1 MMSRH
6 EWWLLAAAGLVLLLL
21 LHRAGRRA
29 FRRWIWRQALR
40 TRRELGFRLN
50 PVTVT
55 RKQRLKSELLA
66 DPGLRGR
73 IAAMAAETERD
84 EAGLLVD
91 ASLYL
96 DEIIPTFNL
105 ITTYGFGKRLAG
117 WALRTCYRV
126 RIGRSAE
133 AALNRIPRDASVVYV
148 MNHRSNADYLLVA
161 FLLANRVSISYAV
174 GEWARVWPLERLFR
188 SFGSFFVRRR
198 FRDPLYH
205 AVLERYV
212 QRAVAQG
219 TTQGIFIEGG
229 LSRDGRLQ
237 GPKLGL
243 LDYMLRAGA
252 KDLVFIPVGINYDRV
267 VEDSNLVR
275 ESLGKPRRSPLAL
288 LRRTSLWLVGLVWRG
303 ATGRFHRF
311 GYAVANFGRP
321 IHARA
326 ALEGADLRSLDWE
339 ARRPLLEAVA
349 DSLLRAVGAEVPIP
363 PVAAV
368 AWAFRWQ
375 GDPASGLTLGRAQ
388 LRDRL
393 LAVLAAAQERGLPL
407 YLPRGSFQRT
417 FEVGLRVL
425 LLRRILVPQEGQL
438 LLPPHRAPLL
448 DYYARSVE
456 HLLGSLPLPP
466 PP

>member
-6 EWWLLAAAGLVLLLL
+6 GWWLLAAAGLVLLFLL
-21 LHRAGRRA
+21 RKVVRRTW
-29 FRRWIWRQALR
+29 RRWSWRQVLR

-55 RKQRLKSELLA
+55 RKQRLKAELLA
-66 DPGLRGR
+66 DPDLRGR
-73 IAAMAAETERD
+73 IATLAAETERD
-84 EAGLLVD
+84 EASLLADV
-91 ASLYL
+91 SLYL
-96 DEIIPTFNL
+96 DEIIPNFNL

-117 WALRTCYRV
+117 WLLRTCYRV

-161 FLLANRVSISYAV
+161 FLLSNRVSISYAV

-198 FRDPLYH
+198 YRDPLYH

-237 GPKLGL
+237 PPKLGL

-267 VEDSNLVR
+267 IEDSNLVR
-275 ESLGKPRRSPLAL
+275 ESLGRPRRSPLAL
-288 LRRTSLWLVGLVWRG
+288 LRRTSLWLLGLVWRG

-311 GYAVANFGRP
+311 GYAVANFGQP
-321 IHARA
+321 IYART
-326 ALEGADLRSLDWE
+326 ALEGVDLRTLDWE

-349 DSLLRAVGAEVPIP
+349 DSLVRAVGHEVPIT

-368 AWAFRWQ
+368 AWVFRDLA
-375 GDPASGLTLGRAQ
+375 DPAPGRAQ
-388 LRDRL
+388 VRDRL
-393 LAVLAAAQERGLPL
+393 VEVLAQAQERGLPL

-425 LLRRILVPQEGQL
+425 LLRRILLAQEAHLVLQE
-438 LLPPHRAPLL
+438 HKAPLL
-448 DYYARSVE
+448 DYYAHGVA
-456 HLLGSLPLPP
+456 HLLEGLHFR
-466 PP
+466 

>member
-1 MMSRH
+1 LSPKT
-6 EWWLLAAAGLVLLLL
+6 WWWVLGATGLMVLLLL
-21 LHRAGRRA
+21 RKVIRRA
-29 FRRWIWRQALR
+29 SRRWAWRHALR

-55 RKQRLKSELLA
+55 RKQRLKLDLLA
-66 DPGLRGR
+66 DPDLRAR
-73 IAAMAAETERD
+73 IADQARHTGRD
-84 EAGLLVD
+84 EGSMLADV
-91 ASLYL
+91 SLYL
-96 DEIIPTFNL
+96 DEIIPNFNL
-105 ITTYGFGKRLAG
+105 ITTYKFGKNLAG
-117 WALRTCYRV
+117 WLLRTCYRV

-229 LSRDGRLQ
+229 LSRDGKLQ
-237 GPKLGL
+237 PPKLGL

-267 VEDSNLVR
+267 VEDSNLIR
-275 ESLGKPRRSPLAL
+275 EAQGKSRRSPLAL
-288 LRRTSLWLVGLVWRG
+288 LRRTSLWLLGLVWRG
-303 ATGRFHRF
+303 ATRRFHRF
-311 GYAVANFGRP
+311 GYAVANFGTP
-321 IHARA
+321 IHARTVLA
-326 ALEGADLRSLDWE
+326 GADLAAMTWE
-339 ARRPLLEAVA
+339 DRRPLLEALA
-349 DSLLRAVGAEVPIP
+349 SSLLQAVGAEVPIT
-363 PVAAV
+363 PVAGV
-368 AWAFRWQ
+368 AWVYRELGEAA
-375 GDPASGLTLGRAQ
+375 PGRAQ
-388 LRDRL
+388 LRDHML
-393 LAVLAAAQERGLPL
+393 EALAKAQELGLPL
-407 YLPRGSFQRT
+407 YLPRGSYQRA

-425 LLRRILVPQEGQL
+425 LLRRILVMEEGHL
-438 LLPPHRAPLL
+438 RLPPHKAALL
-448 DYYARSVE
+448 DYYAHGVT
-456 HLLGSLPLPP
+456 HLLERTRSQ
-466 PP
+466 

>member
-1 MMSRH
+1 MTPKFV
-6 EWWLLAAAGLVLLLL
+6 WLALAAGVLVALLLL
-21 LHRAGRRA
+21 RRFGRRW
-29 FRRWIWRQALR
+29 FRRWSWRHALR
-40 TRRELGFRLN
+40 TRREMGFRLN

-55 RKQRLKSELLA
+55 RKQRLKDELLA
-66 DPGLRGR
+66 DPDLRTRVTDLARESGR
-73 IAAMAAETERD
+73 E
-84 EAGLLVD
+84 EASFLADV
-91 ASLYL
+91 SLYL
-96 DEIIPTFNL
+96 DEIIPSFNL
-105 ITTYGFGKRLAG
+105 ITTYRYGKGLAG
-117 WALRTCYRV
+117 WLLRSCYRV

-174 GEWARVWPLERLFR
+174 GEWARVWPLEKLFR

-219 TTQGIFIEGG
+219 TTQGIFLEGG

-237 GPKLGL
+237 APKLGL

-275 ESLGKPRRSPLAL
+275 EGLGKPKRGPLDL
-288 LRRTSLWLVGLVWRG
+288 LRRTSLWLLGLVWRG

-311 GYAVANFGRP
+311 GYAVANFGQP
-321 IHARA
+321 LHAA
-326 ALEGADLRSLDWE
+326 SALHGADLRAMDWDT
-339 ARRPLLEAVA
+339 RRPLLEAFAA
-349 DSLLRAVGAEVPIP
+349 DLLKAVGDEVPIT

-368 AWAFRWQ
+368 AWVYRHHGETAPGKALLRDQ
-375 GDPASGLTLGRAQ
+375 VLETLARAQ
-388 LRDRL
+388 D
-393 LAVLAAAQERGLPL
+393 QGLPL
-407 YLPRGSFQRT
+407 HLPRGSFQRT

-425 LLRRILVPQEGQL
+425 LLRRILLQVDGHL
-438 LLPPHRAPLL
+438 VLPPHKAPLL
-448 DYYARSVE
+448 DYYALGVA
-456 HLLGSLPLPP
+456 HLLDRTHPAPS
-466 PP
+466 

>member
-1 MMSRH
+1 LA
-6 EWWLLAAAGLVLLLL
+6 LLG
-21 LHRAGRRA
+21 RASRRA
-29 FRRWIWRQALR
+29 FRRWAWHHALR

-55 RKQRLKSELLA
+55 RKQRRKADLLA
-66 DPGLRGR
+66 DPELRTR
-73 IAAMAAETERD
+73 IQAMAAEGGRD
-84 EAGLLVD
+84 EASLLADV
-91 ASLYL
+91 SLYL
-96 DEIIPTFNL
+96 DEIIPSFNL
-105 ITTYGFGKRLAG
+105 ITTYRYGKRIAG
-117 WALRTCYRV
+117 WLLRTCYRV

-212 QRAVAQG
+212 QQAVAQG

-237 GPKLGL
+237 APKLGL

-275 ESLGKPRRSPLAL
+275 EAQGKPRRSPLAL
-288 LRRTSLWLVGLVWRG
+288 LRRTSLWLLGLAWRS

-311 GYAVANFGRP
+311 GYAVANFGTP
-321 IHARA
+321 IHVKA
-326 ALEGADLRSLDWE
+326 ALEGADLGAMDWE
-339 ARRPLLEAVA
+339 TRRPLLEALA
-349 DSLLRAVGAEVPIP
+349 DSLVRAVGAEVPIT

-368 AWAFRWQ
+368 AWVYRSLGEAA
-375 GDPASGLTLGRAQ
+375 PGRAH
-388 LRDRL
+388 LRDRML
-393 LAVLAAAQERGLPL
+393 EVLATAQEQGLPL
-407 YLPRGSFQRT
+407 YLPRGSYQRT
-417 FEVGLRVL
+417 FDVGLRVL
-425 LLRRILVPQEGQL
+425 LLRRILVQEEGRL
-438 LLPPHRAPLL
+438 VLPPHKRPLL
-448 DYYARSVE
+448 DYYCNGVA
-456 HLLGSLPLPP
+456 HLLERLRTH
-466 PP
+466 

>member
-1 MMSRH
+1 MFPTQR
-6 EWWLLAAAGLVLLLL
+6 WWFVALAALVLLALL
-21 LHRAGRRA
+21 RKVLRRA
-29 FRRWIWRQALR
+29 LRRWAWRHALR

-50 PVTVT
+50 SVTVT
-55 RKQRLKSELLA
+55 RKQRLKMDMLADPELRARVAELVKDTGREEASLLA
-66 DPGLRGR
+66 D
-73 IAAMAAETERD
+73 
-84 EAGLLVD
+84 V
-91 ASLYL
+91 SLYL
-96 DEIIPTFNL
+96 DEIIPNFNL
-105 ITTYGFGKRLAG
+105 ITTYKFGKRMAG
-117 WALRTCYRV
+117 WLLRTCYRV

-188 SFGSFFVRRR
+188 SFGSFFVRRK

-237 GPKLGL
+237 EPKLGL

-252 KDLVFIPVGINYDRV
+252 RDLVFIPVGINYDRV

-275 ESLGKPRRSPLAL
+275 EALGRPRRTPLAL
-288 LRRTSLWLVGLVWRG
+288 IRRTSLWLLGLVWRG

-311 GYAVANFGRP
+311 GYAVANFGTP

-326 ALEGADLRSLDWE
+326 ALEGVDLRTLGWE
-339 ARRPLLEAVA
+339 ARRPHVEALA
-349 DSLLRAVGAEVPIP
+349 DSLLRAVGAEVPIT

-368 AWAFRWQ
+368 AWVYGDL
-375 GDPASGLTLGRAQ
+375 GDPKPGRAQ
-388 LRDRL
+388 LRDHMVEVL
-393 LAVLAAAQERGLPL
+393 GLAQDRGLPL
-407 YLPRGSFQRT
+407 YLPRGSYQRA

-425 LLRRILVPQEGQL
+425 LLRRILLLEEGHL
-438 LLPPHRAPLL
+438 VLPPHKAPLL
-448 DYYARSVE
+448 AYYAHGVAH
-456 HLLGSLPLPP
+456 HLEQARRH
-466 PP
+466 

>member
-1 MMSRH
+1 MIPRSW
-6 EWWLLAAAGLVLLLL
+6 WWLLAAAGLVFLLLL
-21 LHRAGRRA
+21 RKTVRRML
-29 FRRWIWRQALR
+29 RRWTWRQALH
-40 TRRELGFRLN
+40 TRRDLGFRLN
-50 PVTVT
+50 PVTLT
-55 RKQRLKSELLA
+55 RKQKLKADLLA
-66 DPGLRGR
+66 DGDLRNR
-73 IAAMAAETERD
+73 IAGMAAEMDRD
-84 EAGLLVD
+84 EASLLADV
-91 ASLYL
+91 SSYL
-96 DEIIPTFNL
+96 DEIIPNFNL
-105 ITTYGFGKRLAG
+105 ITTYTFGKRLAG
-117 WALRTCYRV
+117 WLLRTCYRV

-267 VEDSNLVR
+267 IEDSNLVR
-275 ESLGKPRRSPLAL
+275 EALGKSRRSPLAL
-288 LRRTSLWLVGLVWRG
+288 LRRTSLWLLGLVWRG

-311 GYAVANFGRP
+311 GYAVANFGQP
-321 IHARA
+321 VHANA
-326 ALEGADLRSLDWE
+326 ALEGVDLRTLDWE

-349 DSLLRAVGAEVPIP
+349 DSLVRAVGAEVPIT

-368 AWAFRWQ
+368 AWAYRNLA
-375 GDPASGLTLGRAQ
+375 DPAPGKAQ
-388 LRDRL
+388 LRDHL
-393 LAVLAAAQERGLPL
+393 LEVLARAQERNLPL
-407 YLPRGSFQRT
+407 YLPRGSYQRS
-417 FEVGLRVL
+417 FDVGLRVL
-425 LLRRILVPQEGQL
+425 LLRRILVQEEGRL
-438 LLPPHRAPLL
+438 VLPAHKAPLL
-448 DYYARSVE
+448 DYYAHGVS
-456 HLLGSLPLPP
+456 HLLERIRGH
-466 PP
+466 

>member
-1 MMSRH
+1 MLSAKG
-6 EWWLLAAAGLVLLLL
+6 WWVAAAVMLALSVLLWRRL
-21 LHRAGRRA
+21 RRA
-29 FRRWIWRQALR
+29 LRRWTWHLALR

-50 PVTVT
+50 PVTLT
-55 RKQRLKSELLA
+55 RKQRLKTDLLNDPEFRMRIQELAGDPGRDEASLLA
-66 DPGLRGR
+66 D
-73 IAAMAAETERD
+73 
-84 EAGLLVD
+84 V
-91 ASLYL
+91 SLYL
-96 DEIIPTFNL
+96 DEIIPNFNL
-105 ITTYGFGKRLAG
+105 ITTYRFGKRLAG
-117 WALRTCYRV
+117 WLLRSCYRV
-126 RIGRSAE
+126 RIGRSSE

-188 SFGSFFVRRR
+188 SFGSFFIRRK

-219 TTQGIFIEGG
+219 TTQGIFLEGG
-229 LSRDGRLQ
+229 LSRDGLLQ
-237 GPKLGL
+237 VPKLGL

-275 ESLGKPRRSPLAL
+275 EAQGQPRRTPLAL
-288 LRRTSLWLVGLVWRG
+288 IRRTSLWLLGLAWRG

-311 GYAVANFGRP
+311 GYAVADFGPP

-326 ALEGADLRSLDWE
+326 ALEGVDLRPLDWE
-339 ARRPLLEAVA
+339 TRRPLVEALA
-349 DSLLRAVGAEVPIP
+349 ESLLRAVGDEVPIT

-368 AWAFRWQ
+368 AWVYGDL
-375 GDPASGLTLGRAQ
+375 GDPGPGRAQ
-388 LRDRL
+388 LRDHMM
-393 LAVLAAAQERGLPL
+393 AVLANAQDRGLPL
-407 YLPRGSFQRT
+407 YLPRGSYQRA

-425 LLRRILVPQEGQL
+425 LLRGILVLQEGHL
-438 LLPPHRAPLL
+438 ILPPHRASLL
-448 DYYARSVE
+448 AYYANGVS
-456 HLLGSLPLPP
+456 HLLERTRRH
-466 PP
+466 

>member
-1 MMSRH
+1 MMSPQG
-6 EWWLLAAAGLVLLLL
+6 WWLLAAAGLALLLL
-21 LHRAGRRA
+21 LRRAVRRA
-29 FRRWIWRQALR
+29 FRRWTWRQALR

-50 PVTVT
+50 PVTLT
-55 RKQRLKSELLA
+55 RKQRLKGELLA
-66 DPGLRGR
+66 DPDLRGR
-73 IAAMAAETERD
+73 VAAMAAETGRD
-84 EAGLLVD
+84 EASLLADV
-91 ASLYL
+91 SLYL

-105 ITTYGFGKRLAG
+105 ITTYRFGKRLAG

-288 LRRTSLWLVGLVWRG
+288 LRRTSLWLLGLVWRG

-326 ALEGADLRSLDWE
+326 ALEGADLRALDWE

-368 AWAFRWQ
+368 AWVFRWQ
-375 GDPASGLTLGRAQ
+375 GDPAPGRAR
-388 LRDRL
+388 LRDHL
-393 LAVLAAAQERGLPL
+393 LDVLGAAQERGLPL

-425 LLRRILVPQEGQL
+425 LLRRILVPQESQVF
-438 LLPPHRAPLL
+438 LPPHKAPLL
-448 DYYARSVE
+448 DYYACGVD
-456 HLLGSLPLPP
+456 HLLGSLGLPP
-466 PP
+466 PS

>member
-1 MMSRH
+1 MIPQS
-6 EWWLLAAAGLVLLLL
+6 WWWSLWALALVALAL
-21 LHRAGRRA
+21 GRRTLRRGI
-29 FRRWIWRQALR
+29 RRWVWRHALR

-50 PVTVT
+50 SVTLT
-55 RKQRLKSELLA
+55 RKQRLKSQLLTDPELRERISALAEESGRETASLLA
-66 DPGLRGR
+66 
-73 IAAMAAETERD
+73 
-84 EAGLLVD
+84 D

-96 DEIIPTFNL
+96 DEIVPNFNL
-105 ITTYGFGKRLAG
+105 ITTYRYGKRLAG
-117 WALRTCYRV
+117 WLLRTCYRV

-237 GPKLGL
+237 APKLGL

-252 KDLVFIPVGINYDRV
+252 KNLVFIPVGLNYDRV
-267 VEDSNLVR
+267 IEDSNLVR
-275 ESLGKPRRSPLAL
+275 ESLGKPRRSPVAL
-288 LRRTSLWLVGLVWRG
+288 VRRTSLWLLGLFWRG

-311 GYAVANFGRP
+311 GYAVANFGAP
-321 IHARA
+321 IYARTL
-326 ALEGADLRSLDWE
+326 LEGADLRSMDWE
-339 ARRPLLEAVA
+339 TRRPLLEAFA
-349 DSLLRAVGAEVPIP
+349 DSMVRAVGSEVPIT

-368 AWAFRWQ
+368 AWAYRNM
-375 GDPASGLTLGRAQ
+375 GDPTPGRAQ
-388 LRDRL
+388 VRDHL
-393 LAVLAAAQERGLPL
+393 LEVLAAAQERGLPL
-407 YLPRGSFQRT
+407 YLPRGSFQRA

-425 LLRRILVPQEGQL
+425 LLRHILLVDEGRL
-438 LLPPHRAPLL
+438 ILPAHKAHLL
-448 DYYARSVE
+448 DYYAHGVD
-456 HLLGSLPLPP
+456 HLLEQTLNH
-466 PP
+466 

>member
-1 MMSRH
+1 MIPRH
-6 EWWLLAAAGLVLLLL
+6 WWWALAVAGLVVLGLLG
-21 LHRAGRRA
+21 RAARRA
-29 FRRWIWRQALR
+29 FRRWAWRLALR

-55 RKQRLKSELLA
+55 RKQRLKAELMADPDLQTRISSMAGETGREEASLLA
-66 DPGLRGR
+66 D
-73 IAAMAAETERD
+73 
-84 EAGLLVD
+84 V
-91 ASLYL
+91 SLYL
-96 DEIIPTFNL
+96 DEIIPNFNL
-105 ITTYGFGKRLAG
+105 ITTYQYGKRIAG
-117 WALRTCYRV
+117 WLLRTCYRV

-229 LSRDGRLQ
+229 LSRNGRLQ
-237 GPKLGL
+237 APKLGL

-252 KDLVFIPVGINYDRV
+252 KNLVFIPVGINYDRV

-275 ESLGKPRRSPLAL
+275 ESSGKPRRSPLAL
-288 LRRTSLWLVGLVWRG
+288 IRRTSLWLLGLAWRG
-303 ATGRFHRF
+303 ATRRFHRF
-311 GYAVANFGRP
+311 GYAVANFGQP
-321 IHARA
+321 IYARA
-326 ALEGADLRSLDWE
+326 ALEGVDLRTMDWDT
-339 ARRPLLEAVA
+339 RRPLLEAFA
-349 DSLLRAVGAEVPIP
+349 DSLVRAVGTEVPIT

-368 AWAFRWQ
+368 AWAYRRME
-375 GDPASGLTLGRAQ
+375 DPAPGRAQ
-388 LRDRL
+388 VRDHL
-393 LAVLAAAQERGLPL
+393 LDVLAEAQERGLPL

-425 LLRRILVPQEGQL
+425 LLRRILVVEDGHL
-438 LLPPHRAPLL
+438 VLPMHKAPLL
-448 DYYARSVE
+448 DYYAHGVA
-456 HLLGSLPLPP
+456 HLLDGMRSH
-466 PP
+466 

>member
-1 MMSRH
+1 MIPKS
-6 EWWLLAAAGLVLLLL
+6 WWWFLAAAGLVLLFLL
-21 LHRAGRRA
+21 RKAGRRA
-29 FRRWIWRQALR
+29 LRRWSWRHALR

-55 RKQRLKSELLA
+55 RKQRLKLDLLA
-66 DPGLRGR
+66 DPELRAR
-73 IAAMAAETERD
+73 IAEQAAASDRD
-84 EAGLLVD
+84 EANLLADV
-91 ASLYL
+91 SLYL
-96 DEIIPTFNL
+96 DEIIPNFNL
-105 ITTYGFGKRLAG
+105 ITTYTFGKNLAG
-117 WALRTCYRV
+117 WLLRTCYRV

-133 AALNRIPRDASVVYV
+133 TALNRIPRDASVVYV

-237 GPKLGL
+237 APKLGL

-275 ESLGKPRRSPLAL
+275 ETLGKPRRSPLAL
-288 LRRTSLWLVGLVWRG
+288 VRRTSLWLLGLVWRG
-303 ATGRFHRF
+303 ATRRFHRF
-311 GYAVANFGRP
+311 GYAVANFGQP
-321 IHARA
+321 IHARE
-326 ALEGADLRSLDWE
+326 ALEGADLRTLDWE
-339 ARRPLLEAVA
+339 ARKPLLEAFA
-349 DSLLRAVGAEVPIP
+349 DSLARAVGEEVPIT

-368 AWAFRWQ
+368 AWAYRSMD
-375 GDPASGLTLGRAQ
+375 DPAPGRAQ
-388 LRDRL
+388 LRDHL
-393 LAVLAAAQERGLPL
+393 LEVCAAAQERGLPL
-407 YLPRGSFQRT
+407 YLPRGSYQRA
-417 FEVGLRVL
+417 FDVGLRVL
-425 LLRRILVPQEGQL
+425 LLRRILLLEEGRL
-438 LLPPHRAPLL
+438 VLPAHKAPLL
-448 DYYARSVE
+448 DYYAHGVG
-456 HLLGSLPLPP
+456 HLLERTRSH
-466 PP
+466 

>member
-1 MMSRH
+1 MISKH
-6 EWWLLAAAGLVLLLL
+6 GWWLLAAAGLVLLFLL
-21 LHRAGRRA
+21 RKAGRRA
-29 FRRWIWRQALR
+29 LRRWSWRHALR

-55 RKQRLKSELLA
+55 RKQRLKLDLLA
-66 DPGLRGR
+66 DPELRVR
-73 IAAMAAETERD
+73 IAEQAATSGRD
-84 EAGLLVD
+84 EASLLADV
-91 ASLYL
+91 SLYL
-96 DEIIPTFNL
+96 DEIIPNFNL
-105 ITTYGFGKRLAG
+105 ITTYKFGKNLAG
-117 WALRTCYRV
+117 WLLRTCYRV

-237 GPKLGL
+237 APKLGL

-288 LRRTSLWLVGLVWRG
+288 IRRTSLWLLGLVWRG
-303 ATGRFHRF
+303 ATRRFHRF
-311 GYAVANFGRP
+311 GYAVANFGQP
-321 IHARA
+321 IHAQA
-326 ALEGADLRSLDWE
+326 ALEGADLRTLDWE
-339 ARRPLLEAVA
+339 ARKPLLETFA
-349 DSLLRAVGAEVPIP
+349 DSLARAVGEEVPIT

-368 AWAFRWQ
+368 AWAYRSMN
-375 GDPASGLTLGRAQ
+375 DPAPGRAQ
-388 LRDRL
+388 LRDHL
-393 LAVLAAAQERGLPL
+393 VEVFATAQERGLPL
-407 YLPRGSFQRT
+407 YLPRGSFQRA
-417 FEVGLRVL
+417 FDVGLRVL
-425 LLRRILVPQEGQL
+425 LLRRILVLEDGHL
-438 LLPPHRAPLL
+438 VLPAHKAPLL
-448 DYYARSVE
+448 DYYVHGVG
-456 HLLGSLPLPP
+456 HLLERTRTPVA
-466 PP
+466 

>member
-1 MMSRH
+1 MISRYG
-6 EWWLLAAAGLVLLLL
+6 WWLLAAAGLMVLVLL
-21 LHRAGRRA
+21 RNVARRA
-29 FRRWIWRQALR
+29 LRRWSWRHALR

-55 RKQRLKSELLA
+55 RKQRLKVEMLA
-66 DPGLRGR
+66 DPDLRAR
-73 IAAMAAETERD
+73 ITDLAKETKCE
-84 EAGLLVD
+84 EASLLAD

-96 DEIIPTFNL
+96 DEIIPNFNL
-105 ITTYGFGKRLAG
+105 ITTYKFGKRMAG
-117 WALRTCYRV
+117 WLLRTCYRV

-205 AVLERYV
+205 TVLERYV

-237 GPKLGL
+237 EPKLGL

-275 ESLGKPRRSPLAL
+275 EALGKPRRSPLAL
-288 LRRTSLWLVGLVWRG
+288 IRRTSLWLLGLVWRG
-303 ATGRFHRF
+303 ATRRFHRF
-311 GYAVANFGRP
+311 GYAVANFGQP
-321 IHARA
+321 IHAKA
-326 ALEGADLRSLDWE
+326 ALEGVDLRTLDWE

-349 DSLLRAVGAEVPIP
+349 DSLVRAVGAEVPIT

-368 AWAFRWQ
+368 AWVYRDLA
-375 GDPASGLTLGRAQ
+375 DPAPGRAQ
-388 LRDRL
+388 LRDHML
-393 LAVLAAAQERGLPL
+393 EVLAKAQERGLPL
-407 YLPRGSFQRT
+407 YLPRGSYQRA

-425 LLRRILVPQEGQL
+425 LLRRILVVEDGRL
-438 LLPPHRAPLL
+438 KLPAHKAPLL
-448 DYYARSVE
+448 DYYAHGVAHLFGRSQG
-456 HLLGSLPLPP
+456 H
-466 PP
+466 

>member
-1 MMSRH
+1 MIPRLW
-6 EWWLLAAAGLVLLLL
+6 WWLLALAGAAVLVLLV
-21 LHRAGRRA
+21 RASRRA
-29 FRRWIWRQALR
+29 LRRWTWRHALR

-50 PVTVT
+50 SVTLT
-55 RKQRLKSELLA
+55 RKQRLKAELLEDPELQVRVAALAA
-66 DPGLRGR
+66 DTG
-73 IAAMAAETERD
+73 RD
-84 EAGLLVD
+84 EASLLAD

-96 DEIIPTFNL
+96 DEIVPSFNL
-105 ITTYGFGKRLAG
+105 ITTYRYGKRLAG
-117 WALRTCYRV
+117 WLLRSCYRV

-174 GEWARVWPLERLFR
+174 GEWARVWPLEKLFR
-188 SFGSFFVRRR
+188 SFGSFFVRRK

-219 TTQGIFIEGG
+219 TTQGIFLEGG

-237 GPKLGL
+237 APKLGL

-252 KDLVFIPVGINYDRV
+252 KDLVFIPVGLNYDRV

-275 ESLGKPRRSPLAL
+275 DALGKPRRTPLAL
-288 LRRTSLWLVGLVWRG
+288 LRRTSLWLLGLVWRG

-311 GYAVANFGRP
+311 GYAVANFGPP

-326 ALEGADLRSLDWE
+326 VLEGADLRALDWD
-339 ARRPLLEAVA
+339 ARRPLLEALGEV
-349 DSLLRAVGAEVPIP
+349 LLEAVGAEVPIT

-368 AWAFRWQ
+368 AWVYRSLD
-375 GDPASGLTLGRAQ
+375 DPAPGRLQ
-388 LRDRL
+388 VRDRFL
-393 LAVLAAAQERGLPL
+393 EILATAQERGLPL

-425 LLRRILVPQEGQL
+425 LLRRILVVMEGRL
-438 LLPPHRAPLL
+438 VLPPHKAALL
-448 DYYARSVE
+448 DYYAHGIG
-456 HLLGSLPLPP
+456 HLLERTR
-466 PP
+466 

>member
-1 MMSRH
+1 MIPWH
-6 EWWLLAAAGLVLLLL
+6 WWWILALAGLVALALL
-21 LHRAGRRA
+21 RRT
-29 FRRWIWRQALR
+29 FRRTLRRWSWRHALR

-50 PVTVT
+50 SVTLT
-55 RKQRLKSELLA
+55 RKQRLKAELLA
-66 DPGLRGR
+66 DPELRSR
-73 IAAMAAETERD
+73 IAAQATESGME
-84 EAGLLVD
+84 EASLLADV
-91 ASLYL
+91 SLYL
-96 DEIIPTFNL
+96 DEIIPNFNL
-105 ITTYGFGKRLAG
+105 ITTYQYGKRIAG
-117 WALRTCYRV
+117 WLLRTCYRV

-212 QRAVAQG
+212 QRAVFQG

-237 GPKLGL
+237 APKLGL

-252 KDLVFIPVGINYDRV
+252 KELVFIPVGINYDRV

-275 ESLGKPRRSPLAL
+275 EALGKPRRTPLAL
-288 LRRTSLWLVGLVWRG
+288 ARRTSLWLLGLVWRG

-311 GYAVANFGRP
+311 GYAVANFGQP
-321 IHARA
+321 LYARA
-326 ALEGADLRSLDWE
+326 ALEGADLRTMDWDT
-339 ARRPLLEAVA
+339 RRPLLEAFA
-349 DSLLRAVGAEVPIP
+349 ESLVRAVGTEVPIT

-368 AWAFRWQ
+368 AWVYQ
-375 GDPASGLTLGRAQ
+375 HMDEPTPGRAE
-388 LRDRL
+388 LRDRML
-393 LAVLAAAQERGLPL
+393 EVLAAAQDRGLPL
-407 YLPRGSFQRT
+407 HLPRGSFQRA

-425 LLRRILVPQEGQL
+425 LLRRILLMDEGHL
-438 LLPPHRAPLL
+438 VLPAHKAALL
-448 DYYARSVE
+448 DYYAHGVAHHLDQTRSN
-456 HLLGSLPLPP
+456 
-466 PP
+466 

>member
-1 MMSRH
+1 MFPNPW
-6 EWWLLAAAGLVLLLL
+6 WWLLALAGLVALALLG
-21 LHRAGRRA
+21 RASRRTL
-29 FRRWIWRQALR
+29 RRWTWRHALR

-55 RKQRLKSELLA
+55 RKQRLKAELLA
-66 DPGLRGR
+66 DLELRAR
-73 IAAMAAETERD
+73 ITAMAGETGRD
-84 EAGLLVD
+84 EASLLADV
-91 ASLYL
+91 SLYL
-96 DEIIPTFNL
+96 DEIIPNFNL
-105 ITTYGFGKRLAG
+105 ITTYRYGKRIAG
-117 WALRTCYRV
+117 WLLRTCYRV

-237 GPKLGL
+237 PPKLGL

-275 ESLGKPRRSPLAL
+275 EAVGKPRRSPVAL
-288 LRRTSLWLVGLVWRG
+288 IRRTSLWLLGLVWRG

-311 GYAVANFGRP
+311 GYAVANFGTP

-326 ALEGADLRSLDWE
+326 ALEGVDLRAMDWE
-339 ARRPLLEAVA
+339 ARRPLLEAFA
-349 DSLLRAVGAEVPIP
+349 DSLVRAVGTEVPVT

-368 AWAFRWQ
+368 AWAYLDL
-375 GDPASGLTLGRAQ
+375 GEAAPGRAQ
-388 LRDRL
+388 LRDHL
-393 LAVLAAAQERGLPL
+393 LEVLATAQEQGLPL

-417 FEVGLRVL
+417 FDVGLRVL
-425 LLRRILVPQEGQL
+425 LLRRILLADEGRL
-438 LLPPHRAPLL
+438 VLPPHKAPLL
-448 DYYARSVE
+448 AYYAHGVA
-456 HLLGSLPLPP
+456 HLLERVRTH
-466 PP
+466 

>member
-1 MMSRH
+1 MISQFW
-6 EWWLLAAAGLVLLLL
+6 WWLLAAGAVLLILL
-21 LHRAGRRA
+21 RKTIRRSL
-29 FRRWIWRQALR
+29 RRWTWRHALR

-50 PVTVT
+50 PVTLT
-55 RKQRLKSELLA
+55 RKQRLKAELLA
-66 DPGLRGR
+66 DADLRAR
-73 IAAMAAETERD
+73 VTEFAAETGRE
-84 EAGLLVD
+84 EASLLADV
-91 ASLYL
+91 SLYL
-96 DEIIPTFNL
+96 DEIIPNFNL
-105 ITTYGFGKRLAG
+105 ITTYRFGKSLAG
-117 WALRTCYRV
+117 WLLRTCYRV

-237 GPKLGL
+237 EPKLGL

-252 KDLVFIPVGINYDRV
+252 KELVFIPVGINYDRV

-288 LRRTSLWLVGLVWRG
+288 IRRTSLWLLGLLWRG

-311 GYAVANFGRP
+311 GYAVANFGQP

-326 ALEGADLRSLDWE
+326 VLEGTDLRAMAWE
-339 ARRPLLEAVA
+339 ARRPLLEAMA
-349 DSLLRAVGAEVPIP
+349 DSLVRAVGAEVPIT

-368 AWAFRWQ
+368 AWVYRNMD
-375 GDPASGLTLGRAQ
+375 DPAPGRAQ
-388 LRDRL
+388 LRDRMFSL
-393 LAVLAAAQERGLPL
+393 LAQAQERGLPL
-407 YLPRGSFQRT
+407 YLPRGSYQRS

-425 LLRRILVPQEGQL
+425 LLRRILYFDEGRL
-438 LLPPHRAPLL
+438 VLPAHKAALL
-448 DYYARSVE
+448 DYYAHGVA
-456 HLLGSLPLPP
+456 HLLDRTRKS
-466 PP
+466 

>member
-1 MMSRH
+1 MIPTAVGWS
-6 EWWLLAAAGLVLLLL
+6 LAAAGLVALALLG
-21 LHRAGRRA
+21 RASRRG
-29 FRRWIWRQALR
+29 FRRWAWRHALR

-55 RKQRLKSELLA
+55 RKQRLKADLLA
-66 DPGLRGR
+66 DPELRAR
-73 IAAMAAETERD
+73 IQAMAAEGGRE
-84 EAGLLVD
+84 EASLLADV
-91 ASLYL
+91 SLYL
-96 DEIIPTFNL
+96 DEIIPSFNL
-105 ITTYGFGKRLAG
+105 ITTYRYGKRIAG
-117 WALRTCYRV
+117 WLLRTCYRV

-237 GPKLGL
+237 PPKLGL

-275 ESLGKPRRSPLAL
+275 EAQGKPRRSPLAL
-288 LRRTSLWLVGLVWRG
+288 LRRTSLWLLGLAWRS

-311 GYAVANFGRP
+311 GYAVANFGTP
-321 IHARA
+321 IHVKA
-326 ALEGADLRSLDWE
+326 ALEGADLGAMDWE
-339 ARRPLLEAVA
+339 ARRPLLEAFA
-349 DSLLRAVGAEVPIP
+349 DSLVGAVGAEVPIT

-368 AWAFRWQ
+368 AWVYRSLGEAA
-375 GDPASGLTLGRAQ
+375 PGRAP
-388 LRDRL
+388 LRDRML
-393 LAVLAAAQERGLPL
+393 EVLAAAQDRGFPL
-407 YLPRGSFQRT
+407 YLPRGSYQRT
-417 FEVGLRVL
+417 FDVGLRVL
-425 LLRRILVPQEGQL
+425 LLRRILVPEEGRL
-438 LLPPHRAPLL
+438 ILPAHKRPLL
-448 DYYARSVE
+448 DYYANGVS
-456 HLLGSLPLPP
+456 HLLERLRTH
-466 PP
+466 

>member
-1 MMSRH
+1 MISRYG
-6 EWWLLAAAGLVLLLL
+6 WWLLAAAGLMVLVLL
-21 LHRAGRRA
+21 RNVARRA
-29 FRRWIWRQALR
+29 LRRWSWRHALR

-55 RKQRLKSELLA
+55 RKQRLKVEMLA
-66 DPGLRGR
+66 DPDLRAR
-73 IAAMAAETERD
+73 ITDLAKETKCE
-84 EAGLLVD
+84 EASLLAD

-96 DEIIPTFNL
+96 DEIIPNFNL
-105 ITTYGFGKRLAG
+105 ITTYKFGKRMAG
-117 WALRTCYRV
+117 WLLRSCYRV

-133 AALNRIPRDASVVYV
+133 AALNRLPKDASVVYV

-205 AVLERYV
+205 TVLERYV

-237 GPKLGL
+237 EPKLGL

-275 ESLGKPRRSPLAL
+275 EALGKPRRSPLAL
-288 LRRTSLWLVGLVWRG
+288 IRRTSLWLLGLLWRG
-303 ATGRFHRF
+303 ATRRFHRF
-311 GYAVANFGRP
+311 GYAVANFGQP
-321 IHARA
+321 IHAKA
-326 ALEGADLRSLDWE
+326 ALEGVDLRTLDWE

-349 DSLLRAVGAEVPIP
+349 DSLVRAVGAEVPIT

-368 AWAFRWQ
+368 AWVYRDLA
-375 GDPASGLTLGRAQ
+375 DPAPGRAQ
-388 LRDRL
+388 LRDHML
-393 LAVLAAAQERGLPL
+393 EVLAKAQERGLPL
-407 YLPRGSFQRT
+407 YLPRGSYQRA

-425 LLRRILVPQEGQL
+425 LLRRILVVEDGRL
-438 LLPPHRAPLL
+438 KLPAHKAPLL
-448 DYYARSVE
+448 DYYAHGVA
-456 HLLGSLPLPP
+456 HLLGRSQGH
-466 PP
+466 

>member
-1 MMSRH
+1 MIPTYG
-6 EWWLLAAAGLVLLLL
+6 WWLLAVAGLVLMILL
-21 LHRAGRRA
+21 RKVARRA
-29 FRRWIWRQALR
+29 LRRWSWRMALR

-55 RKQRLKSELLA
+55 RKQRLKAELLA
-66 DPGLRGR
+66 DPELRTR
-73 IAAMAAETERD
+73 VTAMAAESGRE
-84 EAGLLVD
+84 EASLLAD
-91 ASLYL
+91 ISLYL
-96 DEIIPTFNL
+96 DEIIPNFNL
-105 ITTYGFGKRLAG
+105 ITTYKYGKAVAG
-117 WALRTCYRV
+117 WLLRTCYRV

-161 FLLANRVSISYAV
+161 FLLASRVSISYAV

-237 GPKLGL
+237 APKLGL

-252 KDLVFIPVGINYDRV
+252 KELVFIPVGLNYDRV

-275 ESLGKPRRSPLAL
+275 EGLGKPRRSPLAL
-288 LRRTSLWLVGLVWRG
+288 IRRTSLWLLGLGWRG

-311 GYAVANFGRP
+311 GYAVANFGQP
-321 IHARA
+321 IYARA
-326 ALEGADLRSLDWE
+326 VLEGTDLRALDWE
-339 ARRPLLEAVA
+339 ARRPLLEAFA
-349 DSLLRAVGAEVPIP
+349 ESLVRAVGMEVPIT

-368 AWAFRWQ
+368 AWVFHYM
-375 GDPASGLTLGRAQ
+375 DEPAPGRSQ
-388 LRDRL
+388 VRDRL
-393 LAVLAAAQERGLPL
+393 VEVLSAAQERSLPL
-407 YLPRGSFQRT
+407 YLPRGTFQRT

-425 LLRRILVPQEGQL
+425 LLRRILLADEGRVI
-438 LLPPHRAPLL
+438 LPPHKAPLL
-448 DYYARSVE
+448 AYYANGVA
-456 HLLGSLPLPP
+456 HLLDQTRIPRT
-466 PP
+466 

>member
-1 MMSRH
+1 MTPRL
-6 EWWLLAAAGLVLLLL
+6 WWLAFAAAGLVALAFLRPPL
-21 LHRAGRRA
+21 RRA
-29 FRRWIWRQALR
+29 LRRWTWRHALR

-55 RKQRLKSELLA
+55 RKQRLKADLLMDGELQRRMAELARETGRDEGSLLA
-66 DPGLRGR
+66 
-73 IAAMAAETERD
+73 
-84 EAGLLVD
+84 D

-96 DEIIPTFNL
+96 DEIIPSFNL
-105 ITTYGFGKRLAG
+105 ITTYRYGKRMAG
-117 WALRTCYRV
+117 WLLRTCYRV

-161 FLLANRVSISYAV
+161 FLLSNRVSISYAV
-174 GEWARVWPLERLFR
+174 GEWARVWPLEKLFR
-188 SFGSFFVRRR
+188 SFGSFFVRRK

-237 GPKLGL
+237 APKLGL

-275 ESLGKPRRSPLAL
+275 EALGKPRRSPMAL
-288 LRRTSLWLVGLVWRG
+288 IRRTSLWLLGLVWRG

-311 GYAVANFGRP
+311 GYAVANFGAP

-326 ALEGADLRSLDWE
+326 LLESADLRTMDWE
-339 ARRPLLEAVA
+339 TRRPLLEAFA
-349 DSLLRAVGAEVPIP
+349 ETLLGAVGKEVPVT

-368 AWAFRWQ
+368 AWVYR
-375 GDPASGLTLGRAQ
+375 SLGETAPGKTQ
-388 LRDRL
+388 LRDRML
-393 LAVLAAAQERGLPL
+393 EVLASAQDQGLPL
-407 YLPRGSFQRT
+407 HLPRGSYQRA

-425 LLRRILVPQEGQL
+425 LLRRILKLEEGHL
-438 LLPPHRAPLL
+438 VLPPHKTPVL
-448 DYYARSVE
+448 DYYAHSVA
-456 HLLGSLPLPP
+456 HLLDQTRRH
-466 PP
+466 